1 MEIVCER
8 YMDGFTEYT
17 QLMNLE
23 AVARARGYEPRVLL
37 MHLSL
42 SLSTGVVYEQKRWLV
57 KGVRSQATIQRVVD
71 TYVPTCVDC
80 SHPATH
86 GSVHASSPTHCK
98 AHKGDTMTNKVKYVG
113 APSK

>member
-1 MEIVCER
+1 MELVCER

-37 MHLSL
+37 KHLSL

-57 KGVRSQATIQRVVD
+57 KGMRTQATLQSLVEA
-71 TYVPTCVDC
+71 YVPTCLDC
-80 SHPATH
+80 SRPATH
-86 GSVHASSPTHCK
+86 GSVHATHCK
-98 AHKGDTMTNKVKYVG
+98 AHRGDTMTNKVKHVG
-113 APSK
+113 DP